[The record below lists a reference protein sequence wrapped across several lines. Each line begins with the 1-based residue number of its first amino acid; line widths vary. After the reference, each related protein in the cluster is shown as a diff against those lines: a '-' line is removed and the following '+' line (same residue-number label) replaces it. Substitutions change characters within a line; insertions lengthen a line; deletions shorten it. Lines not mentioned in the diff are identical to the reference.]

1 MPRQGGQSFVWQD
14 QHLTRRSEPRRA
26 CVLNKRR
33 LVPLLKSQDLAEY
46 SRGGSPER
54 VENGREPELGGRQVL
69 LSGAETTGPW
79 DTQQTLLSRG
89 ECLESSM
96 SQKGSTS
103 SYPGSA
109 NGSMGK
115 ADGAA
120 KMSAKD
126 LYEQRKKYSNSNVIM
141 HETSQYHVQHLA
153 TFVMD
158 KSEAIVTVDDAI
170 RKLKQLNSKEKIW
183 AQEMLLQVNDKSIRL
198 LDCETQEELED
209 FLLPTVQLCQ
219 TVLNQMRYSSILLLV
234 CQDSEQHKPDIHFFN
249 CDEVEAE
256 MVHADIE
263 SALAD
268 HKFGKKIRPQT
279 LKVNQEKI
287 KQRQSI
293 LPPPQGPAP
302 IPFQYETRGSPKN
315 NQNRVAPSS
324 QHNDPEFDRR
334 SSSSQDHEESRALL
348 AQKIEKETQILNSTL
363 DDIEVFVAKLQK
375 AAEAFKELNQRKKG
389 KKNKKKAPAEGV
401 LTLRAKPPNEAEF
414 IDCFQKT
421 KLALNLLAKLRKH
434 IQNPSASE
442 LVHFLF
448 GPLELIVVS
457 CGGPELARSVL
468 SPLLSKDTTEFLKGH
483 LTPKEMTLWESLGE
497 TWTRSRAD
505 WPRDANVPS
514 YIPKFRNGWEP
525 PLEIF
530 RGAPWEIDIAHLQ
543 EELSSAN
550 GYSSRNVKPVQTAD
564 QKQAVDAFTQ
574 HVTQHVNRNFEAQG
588 VAPSKRYAKIQYDF
602 TARNATELSVLK
614 DEILEVI
621 EDNKQWWKLRN
632 RSGQSGY
639 VPYNIL
645 DLVKLE
651 DYGSLEQTNQKY
663 KGDLSPRG
671 IGPSSPSHKLPAS
684 YAGEKWGSEMIA
696 RNSADAKEQLIHHM
710 DEVNDELLKKIT
722 NIKVQAPQRNFKV
735 EKAQQVHVP
744 MTFESNAE
752 EVKSWLEANSFSKA
766 TVDHLGI
773 LTGAQLFSLNKEE
786 LKKVCGEEGAR
797 VYSKITVQKS
807 LLEKNRGESELQE
820 IMKRRQERIDSA
832 I

>member
-1 MPRQGGQSFVWQD
+1 
-14 QHLTRRSEPRRA
+14 
-26 CVLNKRR
+26 
-33 LVPLLKSQDLAEY
+33 
-46 SRGGSPER
+46 
-54 VENGREPELGGRQVL
+54 
-69 LSGAETTGPW
+69 
-79 DTQQTLLSRG
+79 
-89 ECLESSM
+89 
-96 SQKGSTS
+96 
-103 SYPGSA
+103 
-109 NGSMGK
+109 
-115 ADGAA
+115 
-120 KMSAKD
+120 
-126 LYEQRKKYSNSNVIM
+126 M

-153 TFVMD
+153 TFIMD

-170 RKLKQLNSKEKIW
+170 RKLKQLASKEKIW

-256 MVHADIE
+256 MVHEDIE

-302 IPFQYETRGSPKN
+302 IPFQYEARGSPKN
-315 NQNRVAPSS
+315 NQNRVAPPS
-324 QHNDPEFDRR
+324 QEACTRLWLSFHFYCF
-334 SSSSQDHEESRALL
+334 SFLSLQ
-348 AQKIEKETQILNSTL
+348 QILNCTL
-363 DDIEVFVAKLQK
+363 DDIELFVAKLQK
-375 AAEAFKELNQRKKG
+375 AAEAFKQLNQRKKG
-389 KKNKKKAPAEGV
+389 KKNKKKGPAEGV

-414 IDCFQKT
+414 VDCFQKT

-448 GPLELIVVS
+448 GPLELIVNS
-457 CGGPELARSVL
+457 CGGPEVARSVV
-468 SPLLSKDTTEFLKGH
+468 SPLLSRDATDFLKGH

-497 TWTRSRAD
+497 TWTRSRAE
-505 WPRDANVPS
+505 WPREANIPS

-525 PLEIF
+525 PLEIL
-530 RGAPWEIDIAHLQ
+530 RGAPWEIDIGHLQ
-543 EELSSAN
+543 DEVRL
-550 GYSSRNVKPVQTAD
+550 SRNIKPVQTSD
-564 QKQAVDAFTQ
+564 QSPAVDAFAQ

-588 VAPSKRYAKIQYDF
+588 MAPSKRYAKIRYDF
-602 TARNATELSVLK
+602 TARNANELSVLK
-614 DEILEVI
+614 EEILEVL

-632 RSGQSGY
+632 RSGQAGY
-639 VPYNIL
+639 VPFNIL

-651 DYGSLEQTNQKY
+651 DYG
-663 KGDLSPRG
+663 PRG
-671 IGPSSPSHKLPAS
+671 TGPSSPSHKLPA
-684 YAGEKWGSEMIA
+684 K
-696 RNSADAKEQLIHHM
+696 LIHHM

-722 NIKVQAPQRNFKV
+722 NIKVQPPQRNFKV
-735 EKAQQVHVP
+735 EKTQQVHVP
-744 MTFESNAE
+744 LTFESNAE
-752 EVKSWLEANSFSKA
+752 EVKAWLEANSFSKG

-807 LLEKNRGESELQE
+807 LLEVRWVAKFQATQKHFV
-820 IMKRRQERIDSA
+820 KRSD
-832 I
+832 

>member
-1 MPRQGGQSFVWQD
+1 
-14 QHLTRRSEPRRA
+14 
-26 CVLNKRR
+26 
-33 LVPLLKSQDLAEY
+33 
-46 SRGGSPER
+46 
-54 VENGREPELGGRQVL
+54 
-69 LSGAETTGPW
+69 
-79 DTQQTLLSRG
+79 
-89 ECLESSM
+89 M
-96 SQKGSTS
+96 SQKGSS
-103 SYPGSA
+103 SSHPGSA

-126 LYEQRKKYSNSNVIM
+126 LYEQRKKYSNSNIIM

-153 TFVMD
+153 TFIMD

-219 TVLNQMRYSSILLLV
+219 TVLNQMRYPSILLLV

-256 MVHADIE
+256 MIHEDIE

-302 IPFQYETRGSPKN
+302 IPFQYETKGSSKN
-315 NQNRVAPSS
+315 SLNRVAPPP
-324 QHNDPEFDRR
+324 QHNHTEYERR
-334 SSSSQDHEESRALL
+334 SSGSQDHEESRAVL
-348 AQKIEKETQILNSTL
+348 AQKIERETQTLNCTL
-363 DDIEVFVAKLQK
+363 DDIELFVAKLQK
-375 AAEAFKELNQRKKG
+375 ASEAYKQLNQRKKG
-389 KKNKKKAPAEGV
+389 KKNKKKGPAEGV
-401 LTLRAKPPNEAEF
+401 LTLRAKPPSEAEY

-421 KLALNLLAKLRKH
+421 KLALNLMAKLRKH

-442 LVHFLF
+442 MVHFLF
-448 GPLELIVVS
+448 GPLELIVNS
-457 CGGPELARSVL
+457 CGGPDLARSVL
-468 SPLLSKDTTEFLKGH
+468 SPLLSKDTTDFLKGH

-497 TWTRSRAD
+497 TWTRSRAE
-505 WPRDANVPS
+505 WPREANVPS

-530 RGAPWEIDIAHLQ
+530 RGAPWEIDFGHLQ
-543 EELSSAN
+543 EELSSSN
-550 GYSSRNVKPVQTAD
+550 GYSSRNLKPVQTAD
-564 QKQAVDAFTQ
+564 QMQAVDAFTQ

-588 VAPSKRYAKIQYDF
+588 ITPPKRYAKIRYDF
-602 TARNATELSVLK
+602 TARNASELSVLK
-614 DEILEVI
+614 DEILEVL

-632 RSGQSGY
+632 RSGQAGY

-645 DLVKLE
+645 DVVKLE
-651 DYGSLEQTNQKY
+651 DCGSIEETNQKY
-663 KGDLSPRG
+663 KGDVSPRG

-684 YAGEKWGSEMIA
+684 YAGDKWGSEMLA
-696 RNSADAKEQLIHHM
+696 RNSFDAKEQLIHHM

-722 NIKVQAPQRNFKV
+722 NIKVQPPQRNFKV
-735 EKAQQVHVP
+735 EKAQQIHVP
-744 MTFESNAE
+744 LTFESNAE
-752 EVKSWLEANSFSKA
+752 EVRAWLEANSFSKG

-807 LLEKNRGESELQE
+807 LLEKSRGESELQE

>member
-1 MPRQGGQSFVWQD
+1 
-14 QHLTRRSEPRRA
+14 
-26 CVLNKRR
+26 
-33 LVPLLKSQDLAEY
+33 
-46 SRGGSPER
+46 
-54 VENGREPELGGRQVL
+54 
-69 LSGAETTGPW
+69 
-79 DTQQTLLSRG
+79 
-89 ECLESSM
+89 M

-115 ADGAA
+115 ADGAT

-126 LYEQRKKYSNSNVIM
+126 LYEQRKKYSNSNIIM

-153 TFVMD
+153 TFIMD

-183 AQEMLLQVNDKSIRL
+183 AQEMLLQVTDKSIRL

-256 MVHADIE
+256 MVHEDIE

-279 LKVNQEKI
+279 LKVNLEKI

-302 IPFQYETRGSPKN
+302 IPFQYEARGSSKN
-315 NQNRVAPSS
+315 NLNRVAPPS
-324 QHNDPEFDRR
+324 QHTEPEYERR
-334 SSSSQDHEESRALL
+334 NSGSKDHEESRAIF
-348 AQKIEKETQILNSTL
+348 AQKIEKETQTLNCTL
-363 DDIEVFVAKLQK
+363 DDIEVFVSKLQK
-375 AAEAFKELNQRKKG
+375 AAEAFKQLNQRKKG
-389 KKNKKKAPAEGV
+389 KKNKKKGPAEGV
-401 LTLRAKPPNEAEF
+401 LTLRAKPPNETEF

-448 GPLELIVVS
+448 GPLELIVGS
-457 CGGPELARSVL
+457 CGGPELARSVV
-468 SPLLSKDTTEFLKGH
+468 SPLLSKDTTDFLKGH

-497 TWTRSRAD
+497 TWTRSRAE

-530 RGAPWEIDIAHLQ
+530 RGAPWEIDIGHLQ
-543 EELSSAN
+543 EELSSPN
-550 GYSSRNVKPVQTAD
+550 GYSSRNIKPVQTSD
-564 QKQAVDAFTQ
+564 QMQAVDAFTQ
-574 HVTQHVNRNFEAQG
+574 HVTQHVNRNLEAQNL
-588 VAPSKRYAKIQYDF
+588 APSRRYAKMQYDF

-614 DEILEVI
+614 DEILEVL

-645 DLVKLE
+645 DLVNLE
-651 DYGSLEQTNQKY
+651 DCASIEQTNQKY

-671 IGPSSPSHKLPAS
+671 MGPSSPSHKLPAS
-684 YAGEKWGSEMIA
+684 YAGDKWG
-696 RNSADAKEQLIHHM
+696 KLIHHM

-722 NIKVQAPQRNFKV
+722 NIKVQPAQRNFKV
-735 EKAQQVHVP
+735 EKTQHFNVP
-744 MTFESNAE
+744 LTFESNAK
-752 EVKSWLEANSFSKA
+752 EVRTWLEANSFSKG

-807 LLEKNRGESELQE
+807 LLEQSRGESELQE